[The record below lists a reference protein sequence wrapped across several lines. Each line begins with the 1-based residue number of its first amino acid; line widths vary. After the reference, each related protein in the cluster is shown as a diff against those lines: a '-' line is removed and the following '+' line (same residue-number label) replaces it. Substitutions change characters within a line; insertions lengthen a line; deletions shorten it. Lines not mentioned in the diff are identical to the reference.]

1 MATVEPDSG
10 RAHGYDNGSVE
21 VSGGTAEAENGTRG
35 SAGRRRRP
43 AGNDGFQSIT
53 PFFGHCRAI
62 PCPLVRLP
70 GEKPVSVLFETLTDS
85 GGGAFVIYLL
95 GGVV

>member
-1 MATVEPDSG
+1 MAAVEPDSG

-35 SAGRRRRP
+35 RPVWCVRGGAGAHAPAEVKRRLE
-43 AGNDGFQSIT
+43 
-53 PFFGHCRAI
+53 HW
-62 PCPLVRLP
+62 LP

-85 GGGAFVIYLL
+85 SGGAFVIYLL

>member
-1 MATVEPDSG
+1 MAAVEPDSG

-43 AGNDGFQSIT
+43 VWCVRGGA
-53 PFFGHCRAI
+53 
-62 PCPLVRLP
+62 VRLP